1 MSATTALR
9 FARSEERR
17 VGKECRSRWS
27 PYHSKKKLAPP
38 AHAARLTRIE
48 RETTQT
54 MALVPMQVFFR
65 RLLMGTPGCDPVMAM
80 TAGLGAGSR
89 GGARRGR
96 ATQETFAAE
105 IFIQV
110 RPVDPESTTD
120 DLPVRSLLWR
130 GSEEFRI
137 PSEGSRDRAAVE

>member
-1 MSATTALR
+1 
-9 FARSEERR
+9 
-17 VGKECRSRWS
+17 
-27 PYHSKKKLAPP
+27 
-38 AHAARLTRIE
+38 
-48 RETTQT
+48 
-54 MALVPMQVFFR
+54 MQVFFR

-137 PSEGSRDRAAVE
+137 PSEGYRDRAAVEKVYDE